1 MYLNLRDIL
10 ERAAATFVQAF
21 LSVFAVADLASAEAA
36 VVAGVAAVLS
46 LIKGIA
52 ASQFGDG
59 SPSALS

>member
-36 VVAGVAAVLS
+36 VVAGAAAVLS